1 MSGWQ
6 GQESQVQKKNKP
18 YFVLNCKYCQQK
30 INEVDS
36 LGKSSLNVLT
46 FYIISKKSQ
55 QCRVLARNALLHS
68 VNKMA
73 KFLLISRPTAQNEI
87 KFIQHFIVKIEIK
100 HNKIIE
106 SQEIYYKL
114 QMTSMKN

>member
-1 MSGWQ
+1 MSTNLKQ
-6 GQESQVQKKNKP
+6 QTNK
-18 YFVLNCKYCQQK
+18 K

-46 FYIISKKSQ
+46 FDIISKKSQ
-55 QCRVLARNALLHS
+55 QCWVLARNALLHS